1 MKRKG
6 SWVPYALVGGK
17 LAYNAYKRFK
27 ANNGGRGRDYKRT
40 RMAFRGGSA
49 PVTNQFDVRTQY
61 VGKRQSRQ
69 RRRRQKKFK
78 KFSERVKQ
86 SDAAL
91 VVQTFI
97 YNYWASATAD
107 AQAYHGF
114 LLGGPNGTAGLNDDL
129 RILFN
134 LDSGITNPQSRQ
146 LNFKSMY
153 MDIEVVNTSEV
164 TVILDAYYVTC
175 RRDVS
180 NNDYGNLQQAFT
192 QAFAELGSIGT
203 GAIIDPSTP
212 GVSPF
217 DGPNFCEK
225 FFITKKQRLIMSA
238 GQVSSFVVKD
248 TKKRKIESTD
258 SNEYTLLRGQKGI
271 LFVFSA
277 AVTNTLDIPASEMTF
292 SVNRSYHYYHL
303 SNNVE
308 AGAQHP

>member
-6 SWVPYALVGGK
+6 NWIPYALAGGK

-40 RMAFRGGSA
+40 RMGFRAGGA

-69 RRRRQKKFK
+69 RRRRQKKFR
-78 KFSERVKQ
+78 KFAERVKQ
-86 SDAAL
+86 YDAAL
-91 VVQTFI
+91 RVQTYI
-97 YNYWASATAD
+97 YNYWASAGAD
-107 AQAYHGF
+107 EQGYHGF

-134 LDSGITNPQSRQ
+134 TDTGVVNPQSSQ

-164 TVILDAYYVTC
+164 TVIVDAYYVYC
-175 RRDVS
+175 RKMVS
-180 NNDYGNLQQAFT
+180 NNDWGNLQQAFT
-192 QAFAELGSIGT
+192 QGCAEMGTIG
-203 GAIIDPSTP
+203 ANVKPDPATP

-217 DGPNFCEK
+217 DACNFCEK
-225 FFITKKQRLIMSA
+225 FSITKKQRLIMSA

-248 TKKRKIESTD
+248 TKKRKIEASD
-258 SNEYTLLRGQKGI
+258 SNEYTLLKGQKGI
-271 LFVFSA
+271 LFIFSA
-277 AVTNTLDIPASEMTF
+277 AVTNTLDIPASQLSF
-292 SVNRSYHYYHL
+292 SVNRAYHYYHL
-303 SNNVE
+303 DSNVE
-308 AGAQHP
+308 VGVQHP

>member
-1 MKRKG
+1 MKRK
-6 SWVPYALVGGK
+6 SNWIPYALAGGK

-27 ANNGGRGRDYKRT
+27 ANNGGRGRDYRRT

-78 KFSERVKQ
+78 KFAERVKQ

-91 VVQTFI
+91 RVQTFI
-97 YNYWASATAD
+97 YNYWASAAAD

-134 LDSGITNPQSRQ
+134 LDANTSNPSNTQ
-146 LNFKSMY
+146 LNFKSMV

-164 TVILDAYYVTC
+164 TVIVDAYYVLC
-175 RRDVS
+175 RKMVS
-180 NNDYGNLQQAFT
+180 NSGYGNLQQAFT
-192 QAFAELGSIGT
+192 EATSEMSTFTGGT
-203 GAIIDPSTP
+203 NISAATP
-212 GVSPF
+212 GISPF
-217 DGPNFCEK
+217 DIPNFCEK
-225 FFITKKQRLIMSA
+225 FIITKKQRLILSP

-248 TKKRKIESTD
+248 TKRRKIESTD
-258 SNEYTLLRGQKGI
+258 SNEYTLLKGQKGV

-277 AVTNTLDIPASEMTF
+277 AVTNTLDIPSSELSF
-292 SVNRSYHYYHL
+292 SVNRSYHYYHFTA
-303 SNNVE
+303 NTEVGGE
-308 AGAQHP
+308 HP